1 VDFRFSLNRK
11 RRSASRVRG
20 YFACLFL
27 FALLSA
33 CATPKVQEP
42 GRQPT
47 TPTPVPQIEPAPAPQ
62 AAPEPPARPRPAPRP
77 KTTAKPQAKPAP
89 KNAPAPAIG
98 PEPKP
103 ARFLPDVA
111 ILVSRDI
118 PAYTGVSSKLA
129 AQLGDRAEIYTLD
142 GKPATMTAAVNKI
155 QRSERDQV
163 VAVGLQAA
171 KAARR
176 LSGKQV
182 IFSQVFN
189 YEDNGLVT
197 PWMKGVSMIPDL
209 RSQFRAWKA
218 LDPGLRKVGVIT
230 GKNKQDVIA
239 RARDAARPHDIE
251 VIHRV
256 VGSDK
261 EMLYTFKRLAPEI
274 DGLWLLPDNRVLSRE
289 VIRSIMS
296 YSVKQ
301 GKGVVVFSP
310 QLLKV
315 GGLMSV
321 TSRGTD
327 IAAQVL
333 ARLQQAQGQPDVP
346 GPQVAA
352 LSKARIQINLAMARR
367 LGLVIPQQYR
377 RLAYEP

>member
-1 VDFRFSLNRK
+1 
-11 RRSASRVRG
+11 
-20 YFACLFL
+20 
-27 FALLSA
+27 
-33 CATPKVQEP
+33 
-42 GRQPT
+42 
-47 TPTPVPQIEPAPAPQ
+47 
-62 AAPEPPARPRPAPRP
+62 
-77 KTTAKPQAKPAP
+77 
-89 KNAPAPAIG
+89 
-98 PEPKP
+98 
-103 ARFLPDVA
+103 
-111 ILVSRDI
+111 
-118 PAYTGVSSKLA
+118 
-129 AQLGDRAEIYTLD
+129 
-142 GKPATMTAAVNKI
+142 
-155 QRSERDQV
+155 
-163 VAVGLQAA
+163 
-171 KAARR
+171 
-176 LSGKQV
+176 
-182 IFSQVFN
+182 VFN

-230 GKNKQDVIA
+230 GRSKEDIIA
-239 RARDAARPHDIE
+239 RASDAARAYDIE

-261 EMLYTFKRLAPEI
+261 EMLYIFKRLAQEI

-321 TSRGTD
+321 TSRDTD
-327 IAAQVL
+327 IAKRVL

-346 GPQVAA
+346 GPKVAA
-352 LSKARIQINLAMARR
+352 LSKARIQINLGMARR